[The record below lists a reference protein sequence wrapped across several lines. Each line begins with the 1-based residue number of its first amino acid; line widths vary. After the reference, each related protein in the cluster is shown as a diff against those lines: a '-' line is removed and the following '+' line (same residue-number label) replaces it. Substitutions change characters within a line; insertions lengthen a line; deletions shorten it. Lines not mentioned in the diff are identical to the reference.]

1 MFCQFCLDS
10 IFHVISWSS
19 CTSRES
25 WGRDLRSKF
34 SNNSA
39 RSTWSGAVCR
49 RRSSFSACGA
59 VTPLMPTPCQ
69 WPRGNLTWSRVRVL
83 PRTLWKTIVSFSF
96 RYCNLTGMYLRKK
109 LPTFWVFCFE
119 FSIINGKLEGWSYL
133 LIMIQK
139 LCNSEEM
146 YYRHNLIKHSN
157 VCMHSKWLLKLQGS
171 SI

>member
-1 MFCQFCLDS
+1 MPYWNVDTMIVDYAVHSGIWWRSSDHMGGKTDCSLLRHTGNFLLCTSGSKKMGFYFTIRYDTDHKQALDEMFCQFCLDS

-49 RRSSFSACGA
+49 RHSSFSACGA
-59 VTPLMPTPCQ
+59 VTPLMPTLCQ

-83 PRTLWKTIVSFSF
+83 PRTLWKT
-96 RYCNLTGMYLRKK
+96 
-109 LPTFWVFCFE
+109 
-119 FSIINGKLEGWSYL
+119 
-133 LIMIQK
+133 
-139 LCNSEEM
+139 
-146 YYRHNLIKHSN
+146 
-157 VCMHSKWLLKLQGS
+157 MHFVK
-171 SI
+171 